1 MNKPPTATIA
11 TGTPD
16 PERDPKKPD
25 PDSGW
30 APYRPK
36 SYTLRK
42 RLVQLRNFC
51 KVNRRQK

>member
-11 TGTPD
+11 PGTPD
-16 PERDPKKPD
+16 PDKDPKKPD

-36 SYTLRK
+36 SYAVRK